1 MKSGKK
7 KTILSLM
14 RSKETTVKKKNRKK
28 KNLAAFRSP
37 GLELSASEDKLNDF
51 LSSKHSSKSLK
62 RRKRKLRG
70 KQRHKKKSRKT
81 FHYHLFYSFLFR
93 VQHRLCCITVG
104 RVDQLQCQLW
114 HWREDPTENNQEEQ
128 EGSGSSVSST
138 PRDVLVWQCQGLSS
152 WIL

>member
-1 MKSGKK
+1 MRKVREYKELKKRREKAINPESYKYFHEGLEDDNEISMEFVPMKSGKK

-81 FHYHLFYSFLFR
+81 FHYHLF
-93 VQHRLCCITVG
+93 
-104 RVDQLQCQLW
+104 
-114 HWREDPTENNQEEQ
+114 
-128 EGSGSSVSST
+128 
-138 PRDVLVWQCQGLSS
+138 
-152 WIL
+152 

>member
-1 MKSGKK
+1 MKKRREKAINPESYKYFHEGLEDNNEIAMEFVPMKSGKK

-51 LSSKHSSKSLK
+51 FNNSKHSSKSLK

-81 FHYHLFYSFLFR
+81 FQYHLF
-93 VQHRLCCITVG
+93 
-104 RVDQLQCQLW
+104 
-114 HWREDPTENNQEEQ
+114 
-128 EGSGSSVSST
+128 
-138 PRDVLVWQCQGLSS
+138 
-152 WIL
+152 